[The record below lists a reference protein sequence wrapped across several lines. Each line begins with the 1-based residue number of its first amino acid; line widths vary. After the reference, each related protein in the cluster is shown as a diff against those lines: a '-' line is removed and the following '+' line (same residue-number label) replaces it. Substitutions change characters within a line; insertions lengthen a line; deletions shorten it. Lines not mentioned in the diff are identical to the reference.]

1 MTQLRN
7 CDENFEKKDFYASS
21 LLGINKKE
29 KSLDGLVDSVIKTFS
44 I

>member
-7 CDENFEKKDFYASS
+7 CDENFEKKDFHASS

-29 KSLDGLVDSVIKTFS
+29 KSMLITKQWQ
-44 I
+44 IY